1 MKNTML
7 KDIGLAI
14 LRIAPSVLLLTHG
27 IPKFQKLLN
36 GNLSFADP
44 IGLGE
49 VPSLFLAII
58 GEFICPILLI
68 IGYKTRWS
76 AIPSVLTM
84 LTIVF
89 IVHQNDPFGKKEMG
103 LLYLIFFVSIMILGP
118 GKYSFDRK

>member
-1 MKNTML
+1 ML

-14 LRIAPSVLLLTHG
+14 LRIAPSALLLTHG

-49 VPSLFLAII
+49 GPSLFLAII

-76 AIPSVLTM
+76 AVPSVLTM

-89 IVHQNDPFGKKEMG
+89 IVHQNDPFGKKEMA
-103 LLYLIFFVSIMILGP
+103 LLYLIFFLAIMLLGP
-118 GKYSFDRK
+118 GKYSFDKK